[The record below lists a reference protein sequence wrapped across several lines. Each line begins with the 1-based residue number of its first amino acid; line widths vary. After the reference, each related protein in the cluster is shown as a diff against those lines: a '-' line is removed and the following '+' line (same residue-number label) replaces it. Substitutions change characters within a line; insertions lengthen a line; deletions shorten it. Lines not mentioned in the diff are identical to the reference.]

1 LKRVDIAG
9 GSPQNLAE
17 APAAR
22 GGAWSHD
29 NVIAF
34 APISTGPLYRVAAS
48 GGERVAITKLTQG
61 QTSHRSPS
69 FLPDGRHFLYLVTEG
84 GAQVSG
90 VFVGTLGSEE
100 SKRVLG
106 ANAGAV
112 YSPTGELLFTRQG
125 TLFRQRFDTTKL
137 EVSGDPVPVAE

>member
-1 LKRVDIAG
+1 MSLPLRQ
-9 GSPQNLAE
+9 S
-17 APAAR
+17 APDR
-22 GGAWSHD
+22 SID
-29 NVIAF
+29 
-34 APISTGPLYRVAAS
+34 VAAT

-69 FLPDGRHFLYLVTEG
+69 FLPDGRHFLYFVTEG
-84 GAQVSG
+84 GQAG
-90 VFVGTLGSEE
+90 AVFVGTLGSEE
-100 SKRVLG
+100 SKRVLS

-137 EVSGDPVPVAE
+137 EVTGDPVPV